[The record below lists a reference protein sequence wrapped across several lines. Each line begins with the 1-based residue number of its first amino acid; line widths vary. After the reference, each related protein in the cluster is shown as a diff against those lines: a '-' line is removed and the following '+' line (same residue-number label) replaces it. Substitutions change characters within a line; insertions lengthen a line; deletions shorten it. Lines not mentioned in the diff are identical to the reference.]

1 VGDGLFEGRGLLEF
15 VSDVFK
21 FASRFY
27 YIQVLWDYG
36 SFLEWIVG
44 KI

>member
-1 VGDGLFEGRGLLEF
+1 MGLFEGRGLLKF

-21 FASRFY
+21 FVSRFY
-27 YIQVLWDYG
+27 YIQVRWGYG
-36 SFLEWIVG
+36 SFLERIVG